1 MATIRDNFNQ
11 VYERVDRALERSG
24 RRGEHVDVVAV
35 TKKVDI
41 PRIEEAIAAGHRL
54 FGENRIQEAKE
65 KIPHFKGEEIDWHM
79 VGHLQRNKVKTAL
92 SLFSMIHSLDSLK
105 LAAEISKR
113 AVAAEQTIDLLVQV
127 NTTGEGSKFGIP
139 QGDLDRF
146 LEQASE
152 LPSIRIKGLMT
163 IGPFTDD
170 EKEIRRSFEA
180 LRHLFEEARGI
191 RADTMDMRYISMG
204 MTGDF
209 EIAIEEGSNMIRIGT
224 ALFGPREQGGGQVEN
239 YTT

>member
-1 MATIRDNFNQ
+1 
-11 VYERVDRALERSG
+11 
-24 RRGEHVDVVAV
+24 
-35 TKKVDI
+35 
-41 PRIEEAIAAGHRL
+41 
-54 FGENRIQEAKE
+54 
-65 KIPHFKGEEIDWHM
+65 M

-113 AVAAEQTIDLLVQV
+113 AVAAEQTVDLLVQV
-127 NTTGEGSKFGIP
+127 NTTGEGSKFGISP
-139 QGDLDRF
+139 GDLDRF

-170 EKEIRRSFEA
+170 EKAIRRSFKA
-180 LRHLFEEARGI
+180 LRHLFEEVRGI
-191 RADTMDMRYISMG
+191 WAYTKNMRYLSMG
-204 MTGDF
+204 MTDDF

-224 ALFGPREQGGGQVEN
+224 ALFGPREQGGGQIEN